1 MRLSR
6 ATCTMAEVPLPTPTQ
21 VPVPSTDIRNAVFAG
36 AKLDEEVTGTGEF
49 YTDRLGVKRL
59 TNTGRTTQFNV
70 SQNERS
76 EIFNRQLA
84 EQEGIFESS
93 QTDKENRFQQFLLS
107 FGYVFLGGY
116 ENGPYTI
123 DAINQVIRYQGEFWR
138 LNASTTPPYSTTGV
152 NSTSWATDVTHL
164 VSVGDATLRQD
175 LSAPDGLKIIGSVA
189 SVAILRTIIGAPGQK
204 INLKEYASGAGSS
217 TGGQLTWINNSSY
230 SDDGVVFFRVNS
242 SGGWIRD
249 WRKGINAEW
258 AGPLVEVPDASD
270 ALNRISFALKTF
282 NAEVKLP
289 SGNIYIGDT
298 WWLQTSQ
305 LKVTGNGSNTWLIG
319 KPTNAS
325 GASINT
331 PIVRVSDALWDTV
344 TVNGQYRLQDID
356 LRDFCISGKTYP
368 LNSTTQTFAQS
379 SRDALFLG
387 GFGWD
392 FQVQRV
398 WFYNLGRRAVVAEDL
413 WDGDFLGCKFHEIC
427 VDKTF
432 SPSDA
437 APQTMVFKR
446 KVDSCNAIRITNC
459 HFEHCYRGAINIQ
472 DLCYSFFLLNNKFEA
487 QNQNTD
493 YPVEYPIYVG
503 NNHRN
508 FVWIGGF
515 AVVSQQAKYIHFAR
529 IWGDYTSISDV
540 KFISPGNN
548 DGAALLDL
556 SYGNYSGG
564 ATVKIS
570 GDVRGDILNL
580 SSAQVAPILSRLG
593 KNDFSGTNLKVY
605 NPGLVFHLASTANPD
620 DVSKVRITGIGKNTG
635 NPIIHQGNAI
645 HYVNGLR
652 YRGVAYTSLTD
663 VTSKA
668 DIDEYALLYNLSTT
682 VTFSMGTIVA
692 SSSLAPTSADGT
704 NTGSG
709 GNVVGQWMCMGNCPP
724 NKVSLFKRV
733 S

>member
-1 MRLSR
+1 
-6 ATCTMAEVPLPTPTQ
+6 MAEVPLPTPTQ
-21 VPVPSTDIRNAVFAG
+21 APVPSTDIRNAVFAG
-36 AKLDEEVTGTGEF
+36 AKLDEEVTGIGEF

-59 TNTGRTTQFNV
+59 TNTGRTNQFNV

-107 FGYVFLGGY
+107 SGYVFLGDY

-123 DAINQVIRYQGEFWR
+123 DAINQVIRYQGEFWL
-138 LNASTTPPYSTTGV
+138 LNASTTPPYTTTGV

-175 LSAPDGLKIIGSVA
+175 LSAPDGLKNIGSVA
-189 SVAILRTIIGAPGQK
+189 SVAILRTIIGASGQK
-204 INLKEYASGAGSS
+204 INLKEYAAGAGSS

-249 WRKGINAEW
+249 WRNGINAEW

-331 PIVRVSDALWDTV
+331 PIVRVSNALWDSV
-344 TVNGQYRLQDID
+344 TANGQYRLQDID

-515 AVVSQQAKYIHFAR
+515 AVVSQQAKYIHYAR

-540 KFISPGNN
+540 KFIAPGNN
-548 DGAALLDL
+548 DGAAILDL
-556 SYGNYSGG
+556 SYGNYGGG

-593 KNDFSGTNLKVY
+593 KNDFSGTNLKAY

-620 DVSKVRITGIGKNTG
+620 DVSKVRITGIGTNTG
-635 NPIIHQGNAI
+635 NPIIRQGNAI

-692 SSSLAPTSADGT
+692 SASLAPTSADGT

-709 GNVVGQWMCMGNCPP
+709 GNVVGYWMCMGNCPP

>member
-1 MRLSR
+1 MAITDTQRSAQFAASAAVSAAEAKQYALSIEKPIIDI
-6 ATCTMAEVPLPTPTQ
+6 AESVSEAKDAAVVAGLARDEAK
-21 VPVPSTDIRNAVFAG
+21 DIASGLSASIDFELAEKE
-36 AKLDEEVTGTGEF
+36 AEF
-49 YTDRLGVKRL
+49 ESQMQGQ
-59 TNTGRTTQFNV
+59 RTAFEV
-70 SQNERS
+70 SQ
-76 EIFNRQLA
+76 QDK
-84 EQEGIFESS
+84 ESDFLSSQSQREADFVES
-93 QTDKENRFQQFLLS
+93 QTDRENRFQTFLDNS
-107 FGYVFLGGY
+107 GYVFLGDY

-123 DAINQVIRYQGEFWR
+123 DAINQVIRYQGEFWS
-138 LNASTTPPYSTTGV
+138 LNASTTPPYTTTGV

-189 SVAILRTIIGAPGQK
+189 SVAILRTIIGASGQK

-298 WWLQTSQ
+298 WWLQTRQ

-398 WFYNLGRRAVVAEDL
+398 WFYSLGRRAVVAEDL
-413 WDGDFLGCKFHEIC
+413 WDGDFLDCKFHEIC

-437 APQTMVFKR
+437 APQAMVFKR

-459 HFEHCYRGAINIQ
+459 HFEYCYRGAINVQ
-472 DLCYSFFLLNNKFEA
+472 DLCYGFFLLNNKFEA

-493 YPVEYPIYVG
+493 YPVEYPIY
-503 NNHRN
+503 R
-508 FVWIGGF
+508 
-515 AVVSQQAKYIHFAR
+515 Q
-529 IWGDYTSISDV
+529 
-540 KFISPGNN
+540 
-548 DGAALLDL
+548 
-556 SYGNYSGG
+556 
-564 ATVKIS
+564 
-570 GDVRGDILNL
+570 
-580 SSAQVAPILSRLG
+580 
-593 KNDFSGTNLKVY
+593 
-605 NPGLVFHLASTANPD
+605 
-620 DVSKVRITGIGKNTG
+620 
-635 NPIIHQGNAI
+635 
-645 HYVNGLR
+645 
-652 YRGVAYTSLTD
+652 
-663 VTSKA
+663 
-668 DIDEYALLYNLSTT
+668 
-682 VTFSMGTIVA
+682 
-692 SSSLAPTSADGT
+692 
-704 NTGSG
+704 
-709 GNVVGQWMCMGNCPP
+709 
-724 NKVSLFKRV
+724 
-733 S
+733 